1 MSKNIEIIYSPAE
14 CQYHQKGGS
23 VVLIDVVR
31 FTSTLITALANGAIS
46 AEAYPNSEIPLKL
59 KKEKNYIIA
68 GEKMGKD
75 IPGFDFNNSP
85 VDMTK
90 ENVFGRELAFCTT
103 NGTYTR
109 SLIENYDNIFAGSFI
124 NASALAKRLIQEDKN
139 VTLVCSGRGR
149 KVAVEDLIFAGFIAK
164 KLIEEGDFTYLEDG
178 VSLAI
183 LLWENAKNNPHDFV
197 INNSP
202 QIKLVLDQNPKYKA
216 DYETIF
222 DIDKFDVVPQE
233 IAPLKFVVKK

>member
-1 MSKNIEIIYSPAE
+1 MSKNIEIVYAPNL
-14 CQYHQKGGS
+14 YPFHKKGGN

-46 AEAYPNSEIPLKL
+46 GEAYPNSEIPLKL

-75 IPGFDFNNSP
+75 IPGFDYNNSP

-109 SLIENYDNIFAGSFI
+109 SLIDSYNNIFAGSFI
-124 NASALAKRLIQEDKN
+124 NASAVAKRLIQENND
-139 VTLVCSGRGR
+139 VTLVCSGRGK

-164 KLIEEGDFTYLEDG
+164 KLIEEGGFTYLEDG
-178 VSLAI
+178 VSLAM
-183 LLWENAKNNPHDFV
+183 LLWENAKDNPHDFV
-197 INNSP
+197 INHSP
-202 QIKLVLDQNPKYKA
+202 QIKHVLQENPKYKA

-233 IAPLKFVVKK
+233 ISPLKFVVKK